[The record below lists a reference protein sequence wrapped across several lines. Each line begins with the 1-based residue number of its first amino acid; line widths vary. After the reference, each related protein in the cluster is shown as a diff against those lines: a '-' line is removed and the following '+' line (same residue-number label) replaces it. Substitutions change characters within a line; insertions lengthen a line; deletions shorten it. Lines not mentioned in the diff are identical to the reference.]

1 MASTLICMT
10 LNHRVVKRF
19 TKIPYN
25 TNFYVNVADVNL
37 TERYLTWK
45 RGKPAYMVNKLIQ
58 VY

>member
-1 MASTLICMT
+1 MASTLICVT

-25 TNFYVNVADVNL
+25 ANFNVNVADVNL

-45 RGKPAYMVNKLIQ
+45 RGKMFKG
-58 VY
+58 VYLT